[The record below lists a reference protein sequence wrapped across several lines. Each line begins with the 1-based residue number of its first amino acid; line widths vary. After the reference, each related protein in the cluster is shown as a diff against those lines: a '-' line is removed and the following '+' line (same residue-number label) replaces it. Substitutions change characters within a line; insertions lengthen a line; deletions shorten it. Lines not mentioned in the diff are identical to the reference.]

1 LTLLSTYKATPKR
14 LSFQVVETTVII
26 TQTQPEKNT
35 TRVLSPQ
42 EKRLQ
47 EMIEINP
54 KLLILM
60 NIFSLDID
68 YTAQGHKAPP
78 ELPIGDQEPK
88 YPERTYKISE
98 ILDIMNN
105 KILIQKA
112 MDMFPAI
119 IDSGLLNETQPGYYY
134 RADSTPF

>member
-1 LTLLSTYKATPKR
+1 
-14 LSFQVVETTVII
+14 
-26 TQTQPEKNT
+26 
-35 TRVLSPQ
+35 LSPQ

-88 YPERTYKISE
+88 YPDLSLNDMYTYLDKVLKPERTYKISE